1 MSRAARQV
9 VPNVPHPITQRG
21 NGRENVFFCHDDKAL
36 YLAWLVDYC
45 DKHTVT
51 IIAYW
56 LLDNHIHLIHSPSA
70 EDNFVEVLKPLHMR
84 YAQDIDKQ
92 KGWTG
97 HLWQGRFFSS
107 ALDEAHTQAGIR
119 YVERNPVAANMVK
132 KSEDYKWSSAAH
144 HSGLVDNK
152 TLLNKPNQLTGVG
165 QTDWADWLSEHE
177 NPDFIKVLERNIEQ
191 GLPCG
196 SDSFIS
202 LLEKQVKRN
211 LPFRPQ

>member
-1 MSRAARQV
+1 MRYNSIA
-9 VPNVPHPITQRG
+9 
-21 NGRENVFFCHDDKAL
+21 VFFCDDKAL

-51 IIAYW
+51 IIAYC
-56 LLDNHIHLIHSPSA
+56 LLDNHIHLIHTPSA

-84 YAQDIDKQ
+84 YAQDINKQ

-132 KSEDYKWSSAAH
+132 N
-144 HSGLVDNK
+144 LK
-152 TLLNKPNQLTGVG
+152 TTNGPALPIIVVLLIT
-165 QTDWADWLSEHE
+165 
-177 NPDFIKVLERNIEQ
+177 
-191 GLPCG
+191 
-196 SDSFIS
+196 
-202 LLEKQVKRN
+202 KRY
-211 LPFRPQ
+211 